1 MDSSSLGVRRR
12 DTTQPTAYDTVAASA
27 CARRRNDTTRCK
39 HIDMPP
45 IMRKCEVTHKTGT
58 GSTLQ
63 RFE

>member
-45 IMRKCEVTHKTGT
+45 IMRKCDVTH
-58 GSTLQ
+58 
-63 RFE
+63 